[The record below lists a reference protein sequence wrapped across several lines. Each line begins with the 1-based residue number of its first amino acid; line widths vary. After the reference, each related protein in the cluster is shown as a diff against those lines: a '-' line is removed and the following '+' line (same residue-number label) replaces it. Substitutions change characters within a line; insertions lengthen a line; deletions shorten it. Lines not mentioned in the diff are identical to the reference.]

1 MHGTTGIATSHVSS
15 PRYAF
20 SGGYVTSVVLSSGV
34 TLTVKLLID
43 QLAFRMNA
51 MRQCSLRQ
59 KWANPTY
66 PHTNKQIRLR
76 DLAEADTSPSLSA
89 RRRKDSDKL
98 NNYIRSTL
106 ALKTIFTHTIQ
117 L

>member
-1 MHGTTGIATSHVSS
+1 M
-15 PRYAF
+15 
-20 SGGYVTSVVLSSGV
+20 TSVVLSSGV
-34 TLTVKLLID
+34 ALTVKLLID
-43 QLAFRMNA
+43 QLAFRMSA

-106 ALKTIFTHTIQ
+106 ALKTYLPIQ
-117 L
+117 FNYDIAHPHDKVLGGFL